1 MLKNKTGVSR
11 IALLAFAL
19 VSMMTAAAVA
29 QSHGSGWA
37 TIQQIG
43 TSRDSTGLIQIYSS
57 SPSSTCGDS
66 SYYVMYSSD
75 PNAEEMLTLANA
87 AFLSGREASFWFS
100 GCVTVNGA
108 SRPRIWGINIR

>member
-1 MLKNKTGVSR
+1 MFSLQTRTTRLS
-11 IALLAFAL
+11 LLVATLLLSLSA
-19 VSMMTAAAVA
+19 VAVA

-43 TSRDSTGLIQIYSS
+43 TSRDATGLIQIYSS
-57 SPSSTCGDS
+57 NPSSTCGDS

-75 PNAEEMLTLANA
+75 ANAEEMMTLANA
-87 AFLSGREASFWFS
+87 AFLSGREAAFWFS

-108 SRPRIWGINIR
+108 SRPRIWSINVR